1 MWLPLTCAEVWSG
14 ERTAGG
20 DHRTHD
26 VAAESCK
33 ILERRRPGAM
43 RLLAAHVWNMD
54 EQSYPRRAVAA
65 GLGGAPAEIV
75 AEVLAGITRDGHG
88 QPGASCGHE
97 QALSGRAQGQRRR
110 SANRDCAGEGEV
122 PFHIR
127 HSSRERIARARLDA
141 HVLRARG
148 KPEHDQCF
156 RSFAFEQRR
165 HIPVDGLVAHSE
177 YVDEAA
183 HIGKARVPSAGKLLR
198 QWLGRIKGRAGKWT
212 KTCDE
217 ESDSHG

>member
-33 ILERRRPGAM
+33 ILERRPPGAM

-54 EQSYPRRAVAA
+54 ERSYPRRAIAA

-88 QPGASCGHE
+88 QPGGSCGHE
-97 QALSGRAQGQRRR
+97 QALSGRAQWQRRR
-110 SANRDCAGEGEV
+110 SANRDCA
-122 PFHIR
+122 
-127 HSSRERIARARLDA
+127 ERGRWPSTSGTARVSA
-141 HVLRARG
+141 LRARVSMRT
-148 KPEHDQCF
+148 CF
-156 RSFAFEQRR
+156 VRVASPNMINASGRS
-165 HIPVDGLVAHSE
+165 LSS
-177 YVDEAA
+177 
-183 HIGKARVPSAGKLLR
+183 SAG
-198 QWLGRIKGRAGKWT
+198 
-212 KTCDE
+212 
-217 ESDSHG
+217 